1 MASKNYKP
9 TSTGNGKFFWQH
21 FERVDTDDD
30 GAIDASQFYTA
41 IQNIMNDK
49 SIKGTKIEFKA
60 CFMFVHELFSHERC
74 FEMINRRFQEQSTA
88 KVG

>member
-1 MASKNYKP
+1 MATKNYKP

-21 FERVDTDDD
+21 FEKVDTDED

-49 SIKGTKIEFKA
+49 SINGGFKDNQPPKWEDLEKNEDGKLDLQDFLMA
-60 CFMFVHELFSHERC
+60 VQQRWDPH
-74 FEMINRRFQEQSTA
+74 
-88 KVG
+88 K